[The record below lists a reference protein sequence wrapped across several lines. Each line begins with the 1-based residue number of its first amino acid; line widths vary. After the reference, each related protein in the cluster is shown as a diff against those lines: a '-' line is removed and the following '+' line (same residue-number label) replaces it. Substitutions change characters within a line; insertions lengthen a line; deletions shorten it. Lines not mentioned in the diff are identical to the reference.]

1 MFLIF
6 ALNLG
11 EIIQFEE
18 HMFIYV
24 SDGLKPPTRKFD
36 VYIYIHV
43 WRKRVVVTV
52 AGR

>member
-36 VYIYIHV
+36 VYIYIYMYGE
-43 WRKRVVVTV
+43 K
-52 AGR
+52 G